1 MGVSAKSAQIA
12 CRCRARVAR
21 YEHGISD
28 VSDLGW
34 DSWATWMEAHP
45 SLLFWGAI
53 FSFLTVIL
61 PLTIGPVVLSRLPA
75 DYFGPHRDAER
86 AVSRHPYLRFALSL
100 VRNVLG
106 AALVLFG
113 LVLTVLPGQGIITVL
128 AGLTLMDFRAKRR
141 WIRRVL
147 RRRPVRTSVDWMRR
161 KMGSE
166 PFLIEEEPH
175 SAV

>member
-1 MGVSAKSAQIA
+1 
-12 CRCRARVAR
+12 VA
-21 YEHGISD
+21 D
-28 VSDLGW
+28 FGW
-34 DSWATWMEAHP
+34 ESWAMWMEANP
-45 SLLFWGAI
+45 SFLFWGGL
-53 FSFLTVIL
+53 FSFLTVVL
-61 PLTIGPVVLSRLPA
+61 PLTVGPVVLSRLPA

-86 AVSRHPYLRFALSL
+86 SVSHHPYVRRLLSVL
-100 VRNVLG
+100 RNVAG

-113 LVLTVLPGQGIITVL
+113 LVLTVLPGQGVITIL

-141 WIRRVL
+141 WMRRVL

-166 PFLIEEEPH
+166 PFLIEEEPR